1 VNKLNVERR
10 FEGGEKSDL
19 ISEELPLRLR
29 SQILRILVNPEIV
42 LQLSGFYSSI
52 IRTRIADGFVC
63 RLITSMVV
71 WFHRPRKRTPIPSK
85 GIGALYIYR
94 VVPLSVCTLISESPI
109 GRNPHSR
116 R

>member
-1 VNKLNVERR
+1 M
-10 FEGGEKSDL
+10 
-19 ISEELPLRLR
+19 
-29 SQILRILVNPEIV
+29 RILVNPEIV

-85 GIGALYIYR
+85 WIGALYIYR